1 MKLNKYI
8 LIGTMAVSGLSSCVS
23 ETIGDGS
30 EKAGTGRMALDVS
43 LLEPQSTRAES
54 PVTNYPVTVY
64 NAAGDVVK
72 FYNTVADVPESEV
85 LSVGNYVVESHTPG
99 GIEKKME
106 YPYYEGTKDMEI
118 QAGLTSDVKVVCK
131 MQNSKITVQYDGK
144 FLTAFREWT
153 ITLNDGSDMA
163 LSFIQ
168 TDGNFPRPV
177 YWWFKE
183 EDQVE
188 KLILN
193 FRAVTVN
200 GDNVAYATAISK
212 QDPTSTETQYD
223 DDRTYFAGG
232 DAIVLK
238 FTAVEDTKGTVT
250 GIEVKATVTFT
261 ETDETID
268 LDVTDKGGFTPGG
281 DDNPNNPGDGKDDPT
296 PTPGE
301 GEITLDLPGLI
312 KLTYFDFTADPTQGD
327 TYIAAEKGLKSIMVR
342 IESDN
347 EEDMIESLKE
357 ITANPDY
364 NGLDFLSG
372 AEVVGNENIVRLF
385 QDLGKNLSVPNEGDK
400 EYLFPIGNFFSLLC
414 VIKGEHTFILNV
426 TDMEGS
432 SKSGQVVVTVQ

>member
-8 LIGTMAVSGLSSCVS
+8 LIGTMAVAGLSSCVS

-30 EKAGTGRMALDVS
+30 EKAGTGWMALDVS

-200 GDNVAYATAISK
+200 GDNVAYVTVISK

-238 FTAVEDTKGTVT
+238 FTAVEDTKGNVT

-301 GEITLDLPGLI
+301 EEITLNLPQPIEIPL
-312 KLTYFDFTADPTQGD
+312 FNADDVDPRLGD
-327 TYIAAEKGLKSIMVR
+327 TYIAAEEGLKSIVVK
-342 IESDN
+342 IESTSQ
-347 EEDMIESLKE
+347 DMLTSVEALAE
-357 ITANPDY
+357 NYD
-364 NGLDFLSG
+364 GVDFLSG
-372 AEVVGNENIVRLF
+372 TEIVGNLELVRLF
-385 QDLGKNLSVPNEGDK
+385 SDLQQELEVPNQSDK
-400 EYLFPIGNFFSLLC
+400 DYTFPIGNFFTLLS
-414 VIKGEHTFILNV
+414 VLAGEHTFTLTV
-426 TDMEGS
+426 VDMTGN
-432 SKSGQVVVTVQ
+432 SKSGKVVVTVQ

>member
-8 LIGTMAVSGLSSCVS
+8 FIGTMAVAGLSSCVS

-30 EKAGTGRMALDVS
+30 EKAGTGWMALDVS

-106 YPYYEGTKDMEI
+106 YPYYEGAKDMEI

-200 GDNVAYATAISK
+200 GDNVAYATVISK

-301 GEITLDLPGLI
+301 GEITLNLPQPIEIPLSN
-312 KLTYFDFTADPTQGD
+312 ADDVDPRLGD
-327 TYIAAEKGLKSIMVR
+327 TYIAAEEGLKSIVVK
-342 IESDN
+342 IESTS
-347 EEDMIESLKE
+347 EDMLSSVELLAE
-357 ITANPDY
+357 NYD
-364 NGLDFLSG
+364 GVDFLSG
-372 AEVVGNENIVRLF
+372 TEIVGNLELVRLF
-385 QDLGKNLSVPNEGDK
+385 SNLGQELEVPNQSDK
-400 EYLFPIGNFFSLLC
+400 DYTFPIGNFFTLLSLLA
-414 VIKGEHTFILNV
+414 GEHTFTLTV
-426 TDMEGS
+426 VDMTGN
-432 SKSGQVVVTVQ
+432 SKSGKVVVTVQ